1 MTIKLSVRGI
11 VFAAAIALGGGLS
24 TDAFAQAPTRPSN
37 PNPSASAI
45 AVAKELLALKGGV
58 EMFNGMVNGVVESA
72 KNAFLPTNPS
82 LAKPLNEVATQ
93 LRTEYEP
100 KKAEVYT
107 EVSRAYASR
116 FTEAEMKELLAFYKT
131 SLGKKVLTEEPL
143 AVEDAFKRAQDW
155 SNTFSEQ
162 VIARFR
168 TEMKKK
174 GHDL

>member
-1 MTIKLSVRGI
+1 MTIKLSVRGLLL
-11 VFAAAIALGGGLS
+11 AAAIAFGGSLS
-24 TDAFAQAPTRPSN
+24 TGAFAQAPTPPSN
-37 PNPSASAI
+37 PNPSPAAV

-58 EMFNGMVNGVVESA
+58 EMFNGMVGGVIDSA
-72 KNAFLPTNPS
+72 KNAFVPTNPN
-82 LAKPLNEVATQ
+82 LGRPLNEVAAQ
-93 LRTEYEP
+93 LRTEFEP
-100 KKAEVYT
+100 KKSEVFT
-107 EVSRAYASR
+107 EVARAYAGR

-168 TEMKKK
+168 VEMKKK
-174 GHDL
+174 GYDL